1 MVILFLCSFG
11 NQNYNCIF
19 KLINFNLGEFWHNA
33 KKIIIL
39 ALPIMLG
46 SAGQNIIALTDSLF
60 LYRYDE
66 NDFAAVGFISIFY
79 LVIAAIAFGFS
90 KGGQILIARKYG
102 ERSIDFVKKYFWAIL
117 LFEAIIGFIV
127 FAILFFW
134 GKPILQLFISS
145 DVILQKSLDFLYYRS
160 FGIPFSYLGLALVAF
175 YLGIGKPMF
184 IFIDTIILAIANFIL
199 CYALVFGKFGFP
211 EMGIAGAGLASAIAE
226 GIAFVVFIALMVFDK
241 DIRVYELLK
250 IPKVELQWVKTI
262 YKLSIPILLQSMI
275 GIGSWF
281 MFFSLIEKLGEHAL
295 AISNLLRVVYL
306 VLSIPS
312 WGFGT
317 AINSVVSKTIGR
329 GREKRVLK
337 QVFHSSIVSLIFTS
351 LIAIPFLLFAEQF
364 LDPLLG
370 RTDSSLFLDSIPYL
384 NLLFPIILLY
394 SVATVFFNGVSGTG
408 ETVKCLQIQLI
419 SSIVYL
425 GISYYSVMFISDWG
439 LYWAWASELL
449 YWFIQLFLSFI
460 ILKAGK
466 WNFIKF

>member
-1 MVILFLCSFG
+1 MG
-11 NQNYNCIF
+11 
-19 KLINFNLGEFWHNA
+19 KDNLQI
-33 KKIIIL
+33 KYT
-39 ALPIMLG
+39 
-46 SAGQNIIALTDSLF
+46 NIIAIND
-60 LYRYDE
+60 RYWK
-66 NDFAAVGFISIFY
+66 
-79 LVIAAIAFGFS
+79 LV
-90 KGGQILIARKYG
+90 Y
-102 ERSIDFVKKYFWAIL
+102 V
-117 LFEAIIGFIV
+117 
-127 FAILFFW
+127 
-134 GKPILQLFISS
+134 
-145 DVILQKSLDFLYYRS
+145 
-160 FGIPFSYLGLALVAF
+160 
-175 YLGIGKPMF
+175 
-184 IFIDTIILAIANFIL
+184 
-199 CYALVFGKFGFP
+199 
-211 EMGIAGAGLASAIAE
+211 
-226 GIAFVVFIALMVFDK
+226 
-241 DIRVYELLK
+241 
-250 IPKVELQWVKTI
+250 
-262 YKLSIPILLQSMI
+262 
-275 GIGSWF
+275 
-281 MFFSLIEKLGEHAL
+281 FSLIEKLGEHAL